1 MSRFY
6 DTQAWRRLRA
16 ACLAQHP
23 ICATAGCGQRSVV
36 ADHVLPRSRGGADT
50 LDNLVGRC
58 ITCHNARRGTA
69 EPRLRGCDANGIPRD
84 RGHAWHAKGAAGGV
98 GAAPTPA
105 KNLSGLTSGTARG
118 GDLPV
123 SSAPKFSGR
132 R

>member
-1 MSRFY
+1 MNGRFY

-23 ICATAGCGQRSVV
+23 ICATEGCGNRSVV

-69 EPRLRGCDANGIPRD
+69 EPRLRGCDANGMPRD
-84 RGHAWHAKGAAGGV
+84 RGHAWHAGTV
-98 GAAPTPA
+98 SPRE
-105 KNLSGLTSGTARG
+105 KNLSGLRCGTAWG
-118 GDLPV
+118 DDLPV
-123 SSAPKFSGR
+123 SSAPNDSER
-132 R
+132 D